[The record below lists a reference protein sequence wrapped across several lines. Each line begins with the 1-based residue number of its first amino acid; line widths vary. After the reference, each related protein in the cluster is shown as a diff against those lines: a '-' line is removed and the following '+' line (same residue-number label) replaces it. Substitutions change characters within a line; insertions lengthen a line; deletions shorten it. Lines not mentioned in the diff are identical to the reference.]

1 MKNAVEKW
9 EHLGVMPPRDE
20 LQVPAVGL
28 SAERLAVSEVPLAT
42 QAAVEMAA
50 TNAVPP
56 LPVESPPVIAA
67 EPEPL
72 SADSQK
78 HFRVEA
84 AHTTE
89 PFVEIPEEV
98 FSQSAPSRAKPSQ
111 LSQRMQ
117 QVQETCARLLP
128 IKGRSSSQETTST
141 AGWIMKLL
149 FHPEAVV
156 VLLLIV
162 ACFLA
167 IVILDNGDSENAE
180 LAVAPEASQA
190 TPEAV
195 TAATQ
200 EPVAEAP
207 LAETAPVVPQS
218 ANVAAPSTGAPVA
231 ELPVEE
237 APLAAA
243 PEVSAPAP
251 QAPTVPNTAAVAPP
265 VASDV
270 PQVALAPQPV
280 AQSPV
285 AAPSASPLTITQANT
300 PPVQNQTIVN
310 ISPHANT
317 HPITSGPPTQQP
329 ANPAMQPSM
338 PPQAATNMPA
348 AIDGRYNPSYQA
360 NVWPQGGA
368 AMFEGPPT
376 TPGTVNVATGH
387 PQPKRVVNHTYAPG
401 VPAASMPAAN
411 LSAYPPTVA
420 PELHWQPQ
428 HVAQRPPQTRS
439 TSGAAQL
446 QGIIQQ
452 PQSGNL
458 NEHY

>member
-1 MKNAVEKW
+1 MNNAVEKW

-28 SAERLAVSEVPLAT
+28 SAERLAVSEGPLPT
-42 QAAVEMAA
+42 QAAVQMAA
-50 TNAVPP
+50 TNAMPP
-56 LPVESPPVIAA
+56 LPVEPPPVIAA

-72 SADSQK
+72 AADSQK

-98 FSQSAPSRAKPSQ
+98 FSQAAPSRAKPSQ

-141 AGWIMKLL
+141 AGWIMKLM

-180 LAVAPEASQA
+180 LAVAPEASQS

-195 TAATQ
+195 TAPTE

-207 LAETAPVVPQS
+207 LAETAPVVPQP
-218 ANVAAPSTGAPVA
+218 ANVTAPSTVAPVA
-231 ELPVEE
+231 D

-243 PEVSAPAP
+243 PVVSEPAP
-251 QAPTVPNTAAVAPP
+251 QAPAVPSTAAVAPP
-265 VASDV
+265 VASEV
-270 PQVALAPQPV
+270 PQVAQALPPV

-285 AAPSASPLTITQANT
+285 AAPSASPLTITEANT
-300 PPVQNQTIVN
+300 PPIQNQTIVN

-317 HPITSGPPTQQP
+317 HPITAGPPTQQP

-368 AMFEGPPT
+368 AMFEGPPA
-376 TPGTVNVATGH
+376 TPGTVNVAMGH

-428 HVAQRPPQTRS
+428 QVAQRPPQTRS
-439 TSGAAQL
+439 TTGAAQL

>member
-9 EHLGVMPPRDE
+9 ERLGVMPPRDE
-20 LQVPAVGL
+20 LQVAAVGL
-28 SAERLAVSEVPLAT
+28 SAERLAVSEGPPPT
-42 QAAVEMAA
+42 HAAVQMAA
-50 TNAVPP
+50 TTAMPP

-72 SADSQK
+72 PAESQK

-98 FSQSAPSRAKPSQ
+98 FSQAVESRAKPSQ

-190 TPEAV
+190 TPDVAP
-195 TAATQ
+195 TPTQ
-200 EPVAEAP
+200 EPVAETP
-207 LAETAPVVPQS
+207 LSPVQAETAPVVPQP
-218 ANVAAPSTGAPVA
+218 ANVTAPAMEAPV
-231 ELPVEE
+231 VE

-243 PEVSAPAP
+243 PVVSEPAP
-251 QAPTVPNTAAVAPP
+251 QAPTVPATAPVAPP
-265 VASDV
+265 VASEV
-270 PQVALAPQPV
+270 PQVAQALPPV
-280 AQSPV
+280 AQSPA
-285 AAPSASPLTITQANT
+285 AAPSASPLTITEANT

-317 HPITSGPPTQQP
+317 HPITAGPPPQQP

-348 AIDGRYNPSYQA
+348 AIDGRFNA
-360 NVWPQGGA
+360 TTHTNVWPQGGA
-368 AMFEGPPT
+368 AMFEGPPSS
-376 TPGTVNVATGH
+376 PGSTNVALGR
-387 PQPKRVVNHTYAPG
+387 PQPKRVVNNTYAPG
-401 VPAASMPAAN
+401 VPAASVPAAK

-439 TSGAAQL
+439 TTGAAQL